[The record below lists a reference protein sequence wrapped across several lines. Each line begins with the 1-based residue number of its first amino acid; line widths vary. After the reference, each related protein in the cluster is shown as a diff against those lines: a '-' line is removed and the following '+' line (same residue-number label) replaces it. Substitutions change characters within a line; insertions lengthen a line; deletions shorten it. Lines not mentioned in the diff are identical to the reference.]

1 MKVKGKIIFEY
12 KNPEDAK
19 ISYNT
24 LKIDNDEN
32 YIKSSIKNKKTI
44 YELKNPNLGSFLNSA
59 DDLIFSE
66 ILIEKIL
73 DKTTEKK

>member
-1 MKVKGKIIFEY
+1 MKVKGKITFEY
-12 KNPEDAK
+12 ENPEHAK

-32 YIKSSIKNKKTI
+32 YIKSSINNEKTT
-44 YELKNPNLGSFLNSA
+44 YELKNPNLGSFLNTA

-73 DKTTEKK
+73 DKTEEKK